1 MYHHAFLP
9 PNYPP
14 PNYPPP
20 NYLDPFR
27 ATMIL
32 SLERSLHETSRRL
45 QITADALE
53 ATRILLTEVLNS
65 FGGLMDGVRGHDV
78 CN

>member
-1 MYHHAFLP
+1 
-9 PNYPP
+9 
-14 PNYPPP
+14 
-20 NYLDPFR
+20 
-27 ATMIL
+27 MIL